1 MYLISRSHE
10 IFLYIYFYLFEKERD
25 ANSHTIPLNSTHPQ
39 AHPYKTLTHQTMKIV
54 SLLHI
59 DKIANTKN
67 TNNLDFDQNSLNKLN
82 ICEDWKLVDGTQE
95 REQKKVLGLI
105 FKKFY
110 ILIMISLR
118 KVKKENIFFIFT
130 IVYVIAFVISNVDML
145 HGNV

>member
-25 ANSHTIPLNSTHPQ
+25 ANSHTIPLNST
-39 AHPYKTLTHQTMKIV
+39 HPYKTLTHQTMKIV